1 MHSIAL
7 HYRVGS
13 FLFTE
18 LQFIMQTGTAAL
30 GNVDSQAFLRIVRSL
45 RKQTLELANGVVRDV
60 NHCYKKYGCEVSS
73 QRTAMTPCAV
83 PVIDFLRNRQS
94 GIYNLRHKMG
104 RIRLLP
110 ETVASQVA
118 AGEVVERPASVVKE
132 LVENSLDAGACK
144 IDIVIRR
151 GGISLVRVIDD
162 GCGMDRDDALLSL
175 ERHATS
181 KIRSAADLLAVA
193 TLGFRG
199 EALPSI
205 ASVSRFRL
213 TTRQARAI
221 AGTEIIVNGG
231 KIEVV
236 RDSGEA
242 PGTQVEV
249 RSLFYN
255 LPARRKFLRSENTE
269 SRNIEHQIHL
279 QAIGHP
285 AIGFSLMRDDR
296 MLFQLPAAATL
307 SNRIRDLYGVEL
319 LKRLVEVN
327 GASSP
332 KIQISGFIGR
342 AGLSRQTRSQQL
354 IFVNGRAI
362 ESSLITGAI
371 REGYHTALMK
381 GQYPV
386 LFLFLKIDPAAVDV
400 NVHPAKR
407 EVRFHDPNGVRE
419 AIVGCIRQTLESD
432 RTAWQ
437 EKFRAPVSSP
447 ARVSSKAASDLRL
460 RSEVSAPEA
469 THRELPH
476 LHTALAAVGDS
487 DSRSVPDAVAQAPR
501 LSGQSVDPASE
512 ALALHRQGKKAVKQQ
527 FQIIGVLS
535 KLYVLMENA
544 DGLVLVDQHAAHER
558 ILFEELRRRM
568 EEQGVPTQKLLL
580 PQTFDVPPRDADW
593 IERNLSI
600 LQRMGIGIESFGP
613 GTFKIDSLPSFLDVS
628 DAAQFMRKV
637 IDDLMS
643 ASNGASTM
651 RLGEEMIA
659 KSVCRHAVKA
669 NDLLRYPE
677 VEKLIRNL
685 LDCDLP
691 YCCPHGRPTMIQI
704 SLADL
709 EKKFGRKV

>member
-1 MHSIAL
+1 MS
-7 HYRVGS
+7 
-13 FLFTE
+13 
-18 LQFIMQTGTAAL
+18 
-30 GNVDSQAFLRIVRSL
+30 
-45 RKQTLELANGVVRDV
+45 
-60 NHCYKKYGCEVSS
+60 
-73 QRTAMTPCAV
+73 
-83 PVIDFLRNRQS
+83 
-94 GIYNLRHKMG
+94 

-132 LVENSLDAGACK
+132 LVENGIDASARK

-181 KIRSAADLLAVA
+181 KIRSAADLEAIA

-205 ASVSRFRL
+205 ASISRFRL
-213 TTRQARAI
+213 TTREPNAI
-221 AGTEIIVNGG
+221 AGTDIIINGG
-231 KIEVV
+231 KIDIV
-236 RDSGEA
+236 RDGGEA
-242 PGTQVEV
+242 PGTQIEV

-269 SRNIEHQIHL
+269 SRNIEHQVHL

-285 AIGFSLMRDDR
+285 EIGFTFARDDR
-296 MLFQLPAAATL
+296 LVFQLPVTANL
-307 SNRIRDLYGVEL
+307 IERIRDLYGTQL
-319 LKRLVEVN
+319 LDQLLPIAAPNK
-327 GASSP
+327 S
-332 KIQISGFIGR
+332 KIHIRGLIGR
-342 AGLSRQTRSQQL
+342 AGVSRQTRAQQL
-354 IFVNGRAI
+354 VFVNGRAI
-362 ESSLITGAI
+362 ENVVVTTAV

-386 LFLFLKIDPAAVDV
+386 TFLFLDLDPALVDV

-407 EVRFHDPNGVRE
+407 EVRFRDPNDVRD
-419 AIVGCIRQTLESD
+419 AIVRSIQQTLERARID
-432 RTAWQ
+432 WQ
-437 EKFRAPVSSP
+437 EKFRAPPVAGIVDP
-447 ARVSSKAASDLRL
+447 GQ
-460 RSEVSAPEA
+460 SAPEKQVVDL
-469 THRELPH
+469 TLRPTPTFPEISHRDLPH
-476 LHTALAAVGDS
+476 LEAAITPAAGVAGPGRTLGECDPSERVKGGTA
-487 DSRSVPDAVAQAPR
+487 
-501 LSGQSVDPASE
+501 
-512 ALALHRQGKKAVKQQ
+512 QQ

-568 EEQGVPTQKLLL
+568 EEHGVPSQKLLIA
-580 PQTFDVPPRDADW
+580 QTFDLPPRDADW

-600 LQRMGIGIESFGP
+600 LQKMGIGIESFGP
-613 GTFKIDSLPSFLDVS
+613 STFKIDSLPSFLSVS
-628 DAAQFMRKV
+628 DTPQFMRKV
-637 IDDLMS
+637 IDDLKT
-643 ASNGASTM
+643 ASTSTSPL

-659 KSVCRHAVKA
+659 KTVCRHAVKA
-669 NDLLRYPE
+669 NDPLRYAE
-677 VEKLIRNL
+677 VEKLIRDL

-704 SLADL
+704 SLTEL
-709 EKKFGRKV
+709 EKKFGRKI

>member
-1 MHSIAL
+1 
-7 HYRVGS
+7 
-13 FLFTE
+13 
-18 LQFIMQTGTAAL
+18 
-30 GNVDSQAFLRIVRSL
+30 
-45 RKQTLELANGVVRDV
+45 
-60 NHCYKKYGCEVSS
+60 
-73 QRTAMTPCAV
+73 
-83 PVIDFLRNRQS
+83 
-94 GIYNLRHKMG
+94 MG
-104 RIRLLP
+104 RIRLLS
-110 ETVASQVA
+110 EAVASQVA

-132 LVENSLDAGACK
+132 LVENSLDAGARN
-144 IDIVIRR
+144 IDIAIRR

-181 KIRSAADLLAVA
+181 KIRSAANLQAVA

-213 TTRQARAI
+213 ATREGSAI

-231 KIEVV
+231 KIDVV
-236 RDSGEA
+236 RDGGEA

-285 AIGFSLMRDDR
+285 EIGFSLMRDDR
-296 MLFQLPAAATL
+296 LLFQLPATATL
-307 SNRIRDLYGVEL
+307 GDRIRDLYGVEL
-319 LKRLVEVN
+319 LQRLVEVN
-327 GASSP
+327 GAPSP
-332 KIQISGFIGR
+332 KIQISGFIGQ

-354 IFVNGRAI
+354 VFVNGRAI
-362 ESSLITGAI
+362 ESSFITGAV

-386 LFLFLKIDPAAVDV
+386 TFLFIELDPGVVDV

-407 EVRFHDPNGVRE
+407 EVRFRDPNGVRE
-419 AIVGCIRQTLESD
+419 AVVHCIQQTLERARAD
-432 RTAWQ
+432 WQ
-437 EKFRAPVSSP
+437 EKFRAPVGVEPTAADP
-447 ARVSSKAASDLRL
+447 AKQATNLSL
-460 RSEVSAPEA
+460 RSEVTAPEA
-469 THRELPH
+469 THRELPN
-476 LHTALAAVGDS
+476 LTAVVGVGLSAGALAKVDDPGRVQGPEIVGQAL
-487 DSRSVPDAVAQAPR
+487 RLPTTRADA
-501 LSGQSVDPASE
+501 ASE
-512 ALALHRQGKKAVKQQ
+512 ALALQRQAAKHESGQQQ
-527 FQIIGVLS
+527 FEIIGVLS

-544 DGLVLVDQHAAHER
+544 NGLVLVDQHAAHER
-558 ILFEELRRRM
+558 VLFEELRRRM
-568 EEQGVPTQKLLL
+568 EQQGVPTQKLLL

-593 IERNLSI
+593 IEQNLSV

-637 IDDLMS
+637 IDDLKS
-643 ASNGASTM
+643 ASNNASAM

-669 NDLLRYPE
+669 NDPLRYPE
-677 VEKLIRNL
+677 VEKLIRDL

-704 SLADL
+704 SLAEL
-709 EKKFGRKV
+709 EKKFGRRV

>member
-1 MHSIAL
+1 M
-7 HYRVGS
+7 
-13 FLFTE
+13 
-18 LQFIMQTGTAAL
+18 
-30 GNVDSQAFLRIVRSL
+30 
-45 RKQTLELANGVVRDV
+45 LELGAW
-60 NHCYKKYGCEVSS
+60 SF
-73 QRTAMTPCAV
+73 A
-83 PVIDFLRNRQS
+83 RQS
-94 GIYNLRHKMG
+94 STFNRMG

-132 LVENSLDAGACK
+132 LVENSLDAGARK
-144 IDIVIRR
+144 IDVVIRR
-151 GGISLVRVIDD
+151 GGISLVLVIDD

-181 KIRSAADLLAVA
+181 KIRSAADLQAVA

-236 RDSGEA
+236 RDGGEP

-255 LPARRKFLRSENTE
+255 MPARRKFLRSENTE

-279 QAIGHP
+279 QAIGHCE
-285 AIGFSLMRDDR
+285 IGFSLMRDDR

-307 SNRIRDLYGVEL
+307 TDRIRDLYGVEL
-319 LKRLVEVN
+319 LQRLVEL
-327 GASSP
+327 GDAPSA
-332 KIQISGFIGR
+332 KIRISGFIGQ

-354 IFVNGRAI
+354 VFVNGRAI

-386 LFLFLKIDPAAVDV
+386 TFLFLELDPATVDV

-407 EVRFHDPNGVRE
+407 EVRFRDPNGVRE
-419 AIVGCIRQTLESD
+419 AIVRCIQQTLETA
-432 RTAWQ
+432 RTGWQ
-437 EKFRAPVSSP
+437 EKFRAPIQPPGVVSP
-447 ARVSSKAASDLRL
+447 KAAPDLTL
-460 RSEVSAPEA
+460 RSEVSVPKE
-469 THRELPH
+469 TLRDLPH
-476 LHTALAAVGDS
+476 LDT
-487 DSRSVPDAVAQAPR
+487 VA
-501 LSGQSVDPASE
+501 GVVDPGRGRESAIVGHPLPVPTPPVDSAGD
-512 ALALHRQGKKAVKQQ
+512 ALALQREGRRATQQQ
-527 FQIIGVLS
+527 FQIIGVLN

-580 PQTFDVPPRDADW
+580 PQTFDLPPRDADW
-593 IERNLSI
+593 IERNLAI

-613 GTFKIDSLPSFLDVS
+613 GTFKIDGLPSFLDVS
-628 DAAQFMRKV
+628 DPAQLMRKV
-637 IDDLMS
+637 IDDLKSAGNS
-643 ASNGASTM
+643 ASAI

-659 KSVCRHAVKA
+659 KTVCRHAVKA
-669 NDLLRYPE
+669 NDPLRYPE
-677 VEKLIRNL
+677 VEKLIRDL
-685 LDCDLP
+685 LDCELP

-704 SLADL
+704 SLAELD
-709 EKKFGRKV
+709 KKFGRKI

>member
-1 MHSIAL
+1 MS
-7 HYRVGS
+7 
-13 FLFTE
+13 
-18 LQFIMQTGTAAL
+18 
-30 GNVDSQAFLRIVRSL
+30 
-45 RKQTLELANGVVRDV
+45 
-60 NHCYKKYGCEVSS
+60 
-73 QRTAMTPCAV
+73 
-83 PVIDFLRNRQS
+83 
-94 GIYNLRHKMG
+94 

-118 AGEVVERPASVVKE
+118 AGEVVERPASVAKE
-132 LVENSLDAGACK
+132 LIENSIDAGARK
-144 IDIVIRR
+144 IDVVIRR
-151 GGISLVRVIDD
+151 GGISLLRVIDD

-181 KIRSAADLLAVA
+181 KIRSAVDLQAVA

-213 TTRQARAI
+213 TTREPGAV

-231 KIEVV
+231 KIDVV
-236 RDSGEA
+236 RDGGEA

-279 QAIGHP
+279 QAIGHSK
-285 AIGFSLMRDDR
+285 IGFSLLRDDR
-296 MLFQLPAAATL
+296 MLFQLPATARL
-307 SNRIRDLYGVEL
+307 GDRIRDLYGIQL
-319 LKRLVEVN
+319 LERLVEVHDTTSR
-327 GASSP
+327 G
-332 KIQISGFIGR
+332 IRIGGFIGQ
-342 AGLSRQTRSQQL
+342 AGLSRQTRVQQL
-354 IFVNGRAI
+354 VFVNGRAI
-362 ESSLITGAI
+362 ESGLLTSAI

-386 LFLFLKIDPAAVDV
+386 TFLFLELAPAAVDV

-407 EVRFHDPNGVRE
+407 DVRFRDPTAVRE
-419 AIVGCIRQTLESD
+419 AIVHSIQQTLE
-432 RTAWQ
+432 RGRAGWQ
-437 EKFRAPVSSP
+437 EKFHAPAISP
-447 ARVSSKAASDLRL
+447 ASVPAKAAPNLKLRP
-460 RSEVSAPEA
+460 EVATPEES
-469 THRELPH
+469 HRELPH
-476 LHTALAAVGDS
+476 IDPAIAGIATATGVVESSKGIK
-487 DSRSVPDAVAQAPR
+487 PDEAPLQAP
-501 LSGQSVDPASE
+501 
-512 ALALHRQGKKAVKQQ
+512 VKSDRVQQQ

-535 KLYVLMENA
+535 KLYVLMENS

-593 IERNLSI
+593 IERNMSI
-600 LQRMGIGIESFGP
+600 LQKMGIGVESFGP
-613 GTFKIDSLPSFLDVS
+613 GTFKIDSLPGFLRVS
-628 DAAQFMRKV
+628 DPAQFMRKV
-637 IDDLMS
+637 IDDLKS
-643 ASNGASTM
+643 AGNSTSPM

-659 KSVCRHAVKA
+659 KTVCRHAVKA
-669 NDLLRYPE
+669 NDPLRYPE
-677 VEKLIRNL
+677 IEKLIRDL

-704 SLADL
+704 SLVEL
-709 EKKFGRKV
+709 EKKFGRKM

>member
-1 MHSIAL
+1 MS
-7 HYRVGS
+7 
-13 FLFTE
+13 
-18 LQFIMQTGTAAL
+18 
-30 GNVDSQAFLRIVRSL
+30 
-45 RKQTLELANGVVRDV
+45 
-60 NHCYKKYGCEVSS
+60 
-73 QRTAMTPCAV
+73 
-83 PVIDFLRNRQS
+83 
-94 GIYNLRHKMG
+94 

-132 LVENSLDAGACK
+132 LIENSTDAGARK
-144 IDIVIRR
+144 VDIVIRR
-151 GGISLVRVIDD
+151 GGIALVRVIDD

-181 KIRSAADLLAVA
+181 KIRSATDLQAVA

-213 TTRQARAI
+213 TTREPGAI
-221 AGTEIIVNGG
+221 AGTEIVVNGG
-231 KIEVV
+231 KIDVV
-236 RDSGEA
+236 RDGGEA
-242 PGTQVEV
+242 PGTQIEV

-285 AIGFSLMRDDR
+285 QIGFSLLRDER
-296 MLFQLPAAATL
+296 VLFQLAAATTL
-307 SNRIRDLYGVEL
+307 ADRIRDLYGIEL
-319 LKRLVEVN
+319 LDHLVEVV
-327 GASSP
+327 GAPSP
-332 KIQISGFIGR
+332 NIRIGGFIGR
-342 AGLSRQTRSQQL
+342 PGLSRQTRGQQL
-354 IFVNGRAI
+354 VFVNGRAI
-362 ESSLITGAI
+362 ESGFVTAAI

-386 LFLFLKIDPAAVDV
+386 TFLFLEIDPGAVDV

-407 EVRFHDPNGVRE
+407 EVRFRDPGLVRE
-419 AIVGCIRQTLESD
+419 AIVRAIQETLEGT
-432 RTAWQ
+432 RTGWQ
-437 EKFRAPVSSP
+437 EKFHRAVAAQAPM
-447 ARVSSKAASDLRL
+447 AGKAAPNLELRP
-460 RSEVSAPEA
+460 EMAAPQE
-469 THRELPH
+469 THRELPY
-476 LHTALAAVGDS
+476 LNRPVTG
-487 DSRSVPDAVAQAPR
+487 VATVAR
-501 LSGQSVDPASE
+501 GVDPGHVQFPDTVRQPNRLPTPRDDSGGEGIAS
-512 ALALHRQGKKAVKQQ
+512 RQPQRSYAQQ
-527 FQIIGVLS
+527 FQIIGVLN

-593 IERNLSI
+593 IEHNIST
-600 LQRMGIGIESFGP
+600 LQKMGIGIESFGP
-613 GTFKIDSLPSFLDVS
+613 DTFKIDSLPGFLSVS
-628 DAAQFMRKV
+628 DPAQFMRKV
-637 IDDLMS
+637 IDDLKS
-643 ASNGASTM
+643 AGSNASSL

-659 KSVCRHAVKA
+659 KTVCRHAVKA
-669 NDLLRYPE
+669 NDPLRYPE
-677 VEKLIRNL
+677 IEKLIRDL

-704 SLADL
+704 SLAEL